1 MRWRWTWRTVYVGRA
16 VGEETTKGMGVLAKA
31 QAGLRLGLLAVVLVT
46 TLVTATF
53 GGPIG
58 VYLGLIAGILSVIL
72 CFDGLMLKLALQD
85 WGVRCFLASFLLLEL
100 AFILSAPAG
109 GDAMAFVDFL
119 ALPVVVPLFALVAR
133 YGGAN
138 RTVLFAVMAA
148 VGCLAALAHGLYEV
162 KVLGSGRAQGNTSA
176 IYFSNLSVLLGAFA
190 LWGLV
195 VVEKWWRW
203 VFVAA
208 FACAMG
214 AAVLGGTRG
223 SIITAGAVFLV
234 FAVYMVFVWP
244 RPLGVKL
251 GVVVGTLALAV
262 AALFLLF
269 DMSRMITFFGAAT
282 DVAAKQT
289 TSDVSATI
297 RLMLYNAAVHS
308 FLDAPIFGHGWWQRF
323 AAAMPYMT
331 GVDSSFALD
340 NTQHLHNDVLNF
352 ASGAGVIGVVAYL
365 ILMAGP
371 VASAIASAKDSG
383 RPLRIAIATSL
394 TAAYVAMGLTDT
406 MFVFETPKSIY
417 VLSAAIVMA
426 FFLEARPVPK
436 ST

>member
-1 MRWRWTWRTVYVGRA
+1 
-16 VGEETTKGMGVLAKA
+16 MGVLAKA
-31 QAGLRLGLLAVVLVT
+31 QAGLRLGLLGVVLVT
-46 TLVTATF
+46 TLVTSTF

-58 VYLGLIAGILSVIL
+58 VYLGLIAGILSLIV
-72 CFDGLMLKLALQD
+72 CFDGPMLKLALKD

-100 AFILSAPAG
+100 AFLLSAPAG

-119 ALPVVVPLFALVAR
+119 AFPIIVPLFALVAR
-133 YGGAN
+133 YGGPS
-138 RTVLFAVMAA
+138 RTVAFAVLAA
-148 VGCLAALAHGLYEV
+148 VGCVAALAHGLYEV
-162 KVLGSGRAQGNTSA
+162 KVLGFSRAQGNTSA

-203 VFVAA
+203 LFIAA
-208 FACAMG
+208 FAAAMG

-223 SIITAGAVFLV
+223 SIITASAVFLV
-234 FAVYMVFVWP
+234 FAVYMVWVWP
-244 RPLGVKL
+244 RPLRVKL
-251 GVVVGTLALAV
+251 AMVAGTLALAA

-282 DVAAKQT
+282 EVASTHT

-297 RLMLYNAAVHS
+297 RLMFYNAAVHS
-308 FLDAPIFGHGWWQRF
+308 FMEAPIFGHGWWQRF

-331 GVDSSFALD
+331 GVDASFALD

-352 ASGAGVIGVVAYL
+352 ASAAGIIGVVAYL
-365 ILMAGP
+365 VLMAGP
-371 VASAIASAKDSG
+371 VVSACTSIKDG
-383 RPLRIAIATSL
+383 DRPLRIVIAASL
-394 TAAYVAMGLTDT
+394 SAGYVAMGLTDT

-426 FFLEARPVPK
+426 FFVNRSPAAK
-436 ST
+436 SI

>member
-1 MRWRWTWRTVYVGRA
+1 MRWRRAWQTVYVGARR
-16 VGEETTKGMGVLAKA
+16 GEEDIEGMGALAKA

-58 VYLGLIAGILSVIL
+58 VYLGLIAGLLSLV
-72 CFDGLMLKLALQD
+72 CFDAPMLRLALED

-100 AFILSAPAG
+100 AFLLSAPHG

-119 ALPVVVPLFALVAR
+119 AFPIVVPLFALVAR
-133 YGGAN
+133 YGGEK
-138 RTVLFAVMAA
+138 RLVVFAALA
-148 VGCLAALAHGLYEV
+148 GAGCVAALAHGLYEV
-162 KVLGSGRAQGNTSA
+162 KVIGSGRAQGNTSA

-195 VVEKWWRW
+195 IVEKWWRW
-203 VFVAA
+203 LFVAA

-223 SIITAGAVFLV
+223 SMITAGAVFVV
-234 FAVYMVFVWP
+234 FAVYVLRVWP
-244 RPLGVKL
+244 RAWLERIATL
-251 GVVVGTLALAV
+251 VVTAIV
-262 AALFLLF
+262 AFGFLFLFF
-269 DMSRMITFFGAAT
+269 DMNRMVS
-282 DVAAKQT
+282 VAGTAGEVASAG
-289 TSDVSATI
+289 TSSDFSANI

-352 ASGAGVIGVVAYL
+352 ASGAGLIGVLAYL

-371 VASAIASAKDSG
+371 VVSACLSIKDG
-383 RPLRIAIATSL
+383 QRPLRIAIAASL
-394 TAAYVAMGLTDT
+394 SAGYFAMGLTDT

-426 FFLEARPVPK
+426 FFLDAPRAAK